1 MKISHGREIK
11 ITQRKRPILI
21 NLREQTLVEV
31 FVELN
36 KVGRHF
42 YSTCEENGIRYLLIF
57 LGVCETIF
65 MIELKKLNGASIFV
79 NPDLIRA
86 VESTP
91 DTIVHFIDGESIL
104 VKDSPKEIVAG
115 IVAFRRKY
123 SISDL
128 NSANNVD

>member
-1 MKISHGREIK
+1 
-11 ITQRKRPILI
+11 
-21 NLREQTLVEV
+21 
-31 FVELN
+31 
-36 KVGRHF
+36 
-42 YSTCEENGIRYLLIF
+42 
-57 LGVCETIF
+57 

-86 VESTP
+86 VESMP
-91 DTIVHFIDGESIL
+91 DTIVHFIDGDSIL

-128 NSANNVD
+128 SSANNVDLQK